1 MLISQL
7 NNLLNLICH
16 AFAGLQICIDGIPAF
31 SCKTKSMKPLDAV
44 NMSLPPALRALPRY
58 ILLMALVPD
67 DIKQEGQKKYFDFA
81 ARYELNDMFHTG
93 SLIFVV
99 LCMQRYNIFNVFA

>member
-1 MLISQL
+1 
-7 NNLLNLICH
+7 
-16 AFAGLQICIDGIPAF
+16 
-31 SCKTKSMKPLDAV
+31 MKPLDAV